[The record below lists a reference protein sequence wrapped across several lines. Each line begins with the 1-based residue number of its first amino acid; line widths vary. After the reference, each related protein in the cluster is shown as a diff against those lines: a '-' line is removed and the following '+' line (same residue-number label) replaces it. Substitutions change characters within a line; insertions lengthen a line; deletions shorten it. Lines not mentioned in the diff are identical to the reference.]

1 MSEIPNAKPSR
12 GVLKLMSS
20 CFLPRA
26 DAAVRFVV
34 ALMSSSRSNRVGRD
48 LSRHVICESDG
59 VLILRSYGIGS
70 ARTRFCSLQHLRD
83 DCDAGISL
91 L

>member
-1 MSEIPNAKPSR
+1 MRSSSSLRFMLCVYRAEPFTSRRCTDLSEIPNAKPSL

-34 ALMSSSRSNRVGRD
+34 ALMSSRRSNRA
-48 LSRHVICESDG
+48 DG
-59 VLILRSYGIGS
+59 I
-70 ARTRFCSLQHLRD
+70 
-83 DCDAGISL
+83 
-91 L
+91 